1 VAVNSADCHF
11 TFVGK
16 LHFAYKIN
24 PLRFVEE
31 AKLVLDQQ
39 AVNNIVSKI
48 GEVGSQSA
56 EYTST
61 YSTTRYTSRF
71 GDCISKV
78 DIRLLQS

>member
-1 VAVNSADCHF
+1 MAVNSADCHF

-16 LHFAYKIN
+16 LHFANKIN

-31 AKLVLDQQ
+31 AKPALDQQ
-39 AVNNIVSKI
+39 AVNNIVSKT
-48 GEVGSQSA
+48 EELGSRPA